1 MEEGTIILQYVALNK
16 LLQRNQ
22 AKSEVVLQQNQ
33 KQNYIQTT
41 VGPEFPSKVHP
52 HKKSNVLARSHN

>member
-1 MEEGTIILQYVALNK
+1 MEEGTIVLQYVAPNK

-41 VGPEFPSKVHP
+41 AGPEIPSKVCP
-52 HKKSNVLARSHN
+52 HKNVPPQTF

>member
-22 AKSEVVLQQNQ
+22 AKSQVVLQQNQ

-41 VGPEFPSKVHP
+41 AGPEFPSKVRP
-52 HKKSNVLARSHN
+52 HKNPPQMF